1 MFTVLEP
8 TAPWVVFAPAADEV
22 VAGELDTL
30 LRRGGVVHRLQGKK
44 KLLRASDIFR
54 EFSREMGFPAY
65 FENNWDALVDCLSD
79 PHVIGHNGQGMAVV
93 IEDADLLAGFEEIG
107 LFISV
112 LGQAASHANLR
123 LDVDGLPIDLP
134 VNTLH
139 FIFRL
144 TSISA
149 LEFNSKIT
157 DPEQVVEVHEPYLM
171 VT

>member
-1 MFTVLEP
+1 MSTGCK
-8 TAPWVVFAPAADEV
+8 AKKV
-22 VAGELDTL
+22 VASERHISG
-30 LRRGGVVHRLQGKK
+30 
-44 KLLRASDIFR
+44 IFLGR
-54 EFSREMGFPAY
+54 WDSQPISK
-65 FENNWDALVDCLSD
+65 NNWDALVDCLSD